1 MMSAKFPD
9 FVETDLNI
17 INALSFRL
25 PATAV
30 GIDSN
35 KIMEIVV
42 EYGENPTNTS
52 DLIANAWARE
62 VGAVISGFIASVHLP
77 VQKNEPPMEQAN
89 RILAA
94 LNESETFE
102 EQLSKF
108 IAMLIKKRAV
118 TAESVIG
125 RLPF

>member
-1 MMSAKFPD
+1 MMSATFPD

-52 DLIANAWARE
+52 DLIANAGARE
-62 VGAVISGFIASVHLP
+62 VGAVIRGFIDSVHLP
-77 VQKNEPPMEQAN
+77 VQKDEPPMEQAE

-94 LNESETFE
+94 LNESETFQ
-102 EQLSKF
+102 EQLSEFVALLQKS
-108 IAMLIKKRAV
+108 
-118 TAESVIG
+118 EQ
-125 RLPF
+125 

>member
-77 VQKNEPPMEQAN
+77 VPKDE

-94 LNESETFE
+94 LNESETFQ
-102 EQLSKF
+102 EQLSEFVALLQKS
-108 IAMLIKKRAV
+108 
-118 TAESVIG
+118 EQ
-125 RLPF
+125 

>member
-25 PATAV
+25 PATAE

-108 IAMLIKKRAV
+108 IAMLIKN
-118 TAESVIG
+118 EQ
-125 RLPF
+125 